1 MSDMKANYEKPVI
14 LFESF
19 ELNQSIAQTCGAGD
33 VGNTTHWTKDTCGYK
48 VGNLVIWVS
57 ADTTCTYLADV
68 DEEVFGYCY
77 NTPTPNMQIF
87 SS

>member
-1 MSDMKANYEKPVI
+1 MSDLTANYQKPVI

-19 ELNQSIAQTCGAGD
+19 ELNQTIAQTCGAGD
-33 VGNTTHWTKDTCGYK
+33 IGKTTHWTKDTCGYK
-48 VGNLVIWVS
+48 VGDLVIWVS
-57 ADTTCTYLADV
+57 AATTCTYLADV

-77 NTPTPNMQIF
+77 NTPTPDMQIF

>member
-1 MSDMKANYEKPVI
+1 MKANYQKPVV

-19 ELNQSIAQTCGAGD
+19 ALNQTIANDCGESAIGKT
-33 VGNTTHWTKDTCGYK
+33 NHWTKTTCGYK
-48 VGNLVIWVS
+48 VGDLVIWVS
-57 ADTTCTYLADV
+57 NETGCTYLEDA

-77 NTPTPNMQIF
+77 NTPVPEMQIF